1 MGILSQ
7 AGKLRIRPYRAP
19 RSGQTPSDTITDMAK
34 LGFLGLGLMGR
45 PMAEHLLAG
54 GHEVALWSH
63 TTSKARDLADSSDG
77 GRYCETPAEVGAF
90 ADCIF
95 LCVGNSA
102 MSEAVLTGDNGV
114 LSGVTAGT
122 IIADCSTIGPS
133 TARRI
138 AAKFEAKNC
147 HYLDSP
153 CTGSTPGARGGTLTF
168 MIGGDEQIFESVRPF
183 FDCMGTNLY
192 YCGGQGMGLH
202 AKLSQN
208 LVLANTL
215 QGFVE
220 GMVLS
225 TKAGVPPELMFDILD
240 NSAAKSGLIAFKA
253 PHVFNRNFEAAFALK
268 WLRKDIELMLES
280 GRELG
285 VPLPATG
292 LVHELFSAGV
302 AKGHG
307 DEDIIAAFKLFEEL
321 AGVVVEP

>member
-1 MGILSQ
+1 
-7 AGKLRIRPYRAP
+7 
-19 RSGQTPSDTITDMAK
+19 MAK
-34 LGFLGLGLMGR
+34 LGFLGLGLMGK
-45 PMAEHLLAG
+45 PMAEHLLGAG
-54 GHEVALWSH
+54 HQVALWSH
-63 TTSKARDLADSSDG
+63 TLSKAKELASAHAA
-77 GRYCETPAEVGAF
+77 GRFCETPAQVGES

-102 MSEAVLTGDNGV
+102 MSEAVLTGEDGV
-114 LSGVTAGT
+114 LSGVTEGT
-122 IIADCSTIGPS
+122 IVADCSTIGPS

-138 AAKFEAKNC
+138 AAKFEAEGC

-153 CTGSTPGARGGTLTF
+153 CTGSTPGAQSGTLTF
-168 MIGGDEQIFESVRPF
+168 MIGGDEEIFESVRSYF
-183 FDCMGTNLY
+183 ECMGTNLY

-220 GMVLS
+220 GMVLA

-253 PHVFNRNFEAAFALK
+253 PFVFKRQFDAAFPLK
-268 WLRKDIELMLES
+268 WMRKDVGLMLES

-285 VPLPATG
+285 VPLPSTS
-292 LVHELFSAGV
+292 LVHELLGAAV
-302 AKGHG
+302 AKGYG

-321 AGVVVEP
+321 AGVEVKS